1 MAAAAPAACKGKRK
15 RHLSEDDVWLLLH
28 RYHPGTILTA
38 LQEVAQHADG
48 RRIDWRA
55 VVAKSAT
62 GITSAREYQMLWR
75 HFAYHH
81 DVDESVDAD
90 DQPLDDDSDLE
101 LELEPDPNLTKEA
114 LCEASALAKVSL
126 VWKAYSRM
134 VI

>member
-1 MAAAAPAACKGKRK
+1 MAAATPAACKGKRK

-28 RYHPGTILTA
+28 RYHPGTILTT

-48 RRIDWRA
+48 QRIDWRA

-62 GITSAREYQMLWR
+62 GITSACEYQMFWR

-81 DVDESVDAD
+81 DVNESVDAD

-101 LELEPDPNLTKEA
+101 LELEPDPNLTKET